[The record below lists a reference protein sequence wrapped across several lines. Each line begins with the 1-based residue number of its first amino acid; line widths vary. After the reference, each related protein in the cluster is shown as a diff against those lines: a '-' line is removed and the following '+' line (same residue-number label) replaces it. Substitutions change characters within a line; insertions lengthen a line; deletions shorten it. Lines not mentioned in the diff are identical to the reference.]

1 MIIPLNSGIKLFG
14 WCTCF
19 NHNPSFLICFS
30 GGRCSR
36 EDNRL
41 KCFCS
46 VCSVLWHPF
55 KYFSTVV
62 ISELPACGIQC
73 LGTFL
78 FFSCVFWHYSII
90 FITNSVFKHA
100 LLYRPFFLS
109 LSFSFNLRFFVPVNC
124 FLLHCI
130 SFSYSLLSAGV
141 TSFTCF
147 FTPLDLTVLSTH
159 SVLIFLCFCCLSL
172 STPWCFLFSLCRS

>member
-1 MIIPLNSGIKLFG
+1 MTIPLNSGIKLFG

-19 NHNPSFLICFS
+19 KYNPSFLICFS

-62 ISELPACGIQC
+62 ISELPARGIQC
-73 LGTFL
+73 LGPS
-78 FFSCVFWHYSII
+78 FSSAASSDII
-90 FITNSVFKHA
+90 PSSSSPTVSSSMLCFTI
-100 LLYRPFFLS
+100 PFFYHYLFP
-109 LSFSFNLRFFVPVNC
+109 LIYD
-124 FLLHCI
+124 FLYPSI
-130 SFSYSLLSAGV
+130 VFYY
-141 TSFTCF
+141 
-147 FTPLDLTVLSTH
+147 TV
-159 SVLIFLCFCCLSL
+159 
-172 STPWCFLFSLCRS
+172 

>member
-1 MIIPLNSGIKLFG
+1 MTIPLNSGIKLFG

-19 NHNPSFLICFS
+19 NHNPTFLVCFS

-55 KYFSTVV
+55 KYFFLPFLQLRLLT
-62 ISELPACGIQC
+62 ISHHLHHQQC
-73 LGTFL
+73 LLACFALPSL
-78 FFSCVFWHYSII
+78 FSITI
-90 FITNSVFKHA
+90 FF
-100 LLYRPFFLS
+100 
-109 LSFSFNLRFFVPVNC
+109 FNLRFFLPVNC

-130 SFSYSLLSAGV
+130 GLLLLLIFSSFSRCHQFHLLFYSSRSDCPFHPFSFNLSMLLLSQ
-141 TSFTCF
+141 SLNSLMFPIF
-147 FTPLDLTVLSTH
+147 PLS
-159 SVLIFLCFCCLSL
+159 
-172 STPWCFLFSLCRS
+172 